1 VRKPEIDTM
10 RDSPEARHAPA
21 TARNREPILAVLRE
35 VMPQRGTVLEIA
47 SGTGEHA
54 VFFAAAFP
62 HLIWQPSDPN
72 ADARDSI
79 AAHATLAKLN
89 NLRPPLALDAAAPEW
104 PVAAADAI
112 ICINMIHI
120 APWSAAE
127 GLMAGA
133 GRLKPEV
140 LFLYGPFREN
150 GAHTAP
156 SNEAFE
162 GWLKAQDPAFGVR
175 DLEDVTALAARSGYA
190 LDRRIAMP
198 ANNLSLIFRRNR

>member
-1 VRKPEIDTM
+1 M

-21 TARNREPILAVLRE
+21 TARNRDAILAVLRE
-35 VMPQRGTVLEIA
+35 ALPQRGTVLEIA
-47 SGTGEHA
+47 AGTGEHA

-62 HLIWQPSDPN
+62 HLIRQPSDPN
-72 ADARDSI
+72 DEARSSI
-79 AAHATLAKLN
+79 AAHAARAGLN
-89 NLRPPLALDAAAPEW
+89 NVRPPLALDTAAPDW
-104 PVAAADAI
+104 PVTTADAI
-112 ICINMIHI
+112 LCINMIHI

-156 SNEAFE
+156 SNEAFD
-162 GWLKAQDPAFGVR
+162 GWLKAQDPAYGVR
-175 DLEDVTALAARSGYA
+175 DIEEVAALAARHGFT
-190 LDRRIAMP
+190 LDRQFAMP
-198 ANNLSLIFRRNR
+198 ANNLSLIFRRSPSDRRNP